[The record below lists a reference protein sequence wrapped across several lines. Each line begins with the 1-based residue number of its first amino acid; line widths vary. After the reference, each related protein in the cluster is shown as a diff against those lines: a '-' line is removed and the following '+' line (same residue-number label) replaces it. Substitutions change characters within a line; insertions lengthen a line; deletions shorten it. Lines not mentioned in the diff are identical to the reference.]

1 MLDPKNRNN
10 VQCNIS
16 KEFIEALLQLTKLQ
30 KDRVIVIKQCDKD
43 AGLGILNFD
52 EYMNAAEDRRTETM
66 EDEEGNAKPYYRE
79 VTEAHRALVG

>member
-1 MLDPKNRNN
+1 M
-10 VQCNIS
+10 
-16 KEFIEALLQLTKLQ
+16 
-30 KDRVIVIKQCDKD
+30 IKQCDKD